1 MVNGINS
8 QQTTSLTQLQQTNK
22 KPPSAEEMFKKL
34 TEDLGGDGTTI
45 NKEDLDNYIE
55 ELESSGSDDKKLG
68 FLKQLSANFDK
79 ISGGDDSITVDELES
94 GMDYLKPPEM
104 AKGGAQGTPPDPSKM
119 FEDLSSKVGADSNGI
134 TLDNLQSYLEKLQS
148 SNGDSKEIEM
158 VSKLIEDF
166 DSLAGDSGTITA
178 SSMQSGMQAM
188 FNSRMQW
195 QDPSTITSDQL
206 QSPIDLRV

>member
-8 QQTTSLTQLQQTNK
+8 QSTSISQLQQTNR
-22 KPPSAEEMFKKL
+22 KPPSAEDMFKKL
-34 TEDLGGDGTTI
+34 TEELGGDGTTI
-45 NKEDLDNYIE
+45 NKEDLDSYIE

-79 ISGGDDSITVDELES
+79 ISGGDDSITVDELKS

-119 FEDLSSKVGADSNGI
+119 FEDLSTKVGASSSGI
-134 TLDNLQSYLEKLQS
+134 TEEDLQTYLEKLQANS
-148 SNGDSKEIEM
+148 GDSKEIEM
-158 VSKLIEDF
+158 ISKLIEDF
-166 DSLAGDSGTITA
+166 DTLSGDSETITA
-178 SSMQSGMQAM
+178 SSMQSGMQTM

-206 QSPIDLRV
+206 QPPIDLRV